1 MALAFE
7 MRGGQRPLLEN
18 QESAVSKGWK
28 NGEQT
33 VSRGL
38 KCSVKIVIGDW
49 ERVAC
54 IM

>member
-33 VSRGL
+33 VSGGL